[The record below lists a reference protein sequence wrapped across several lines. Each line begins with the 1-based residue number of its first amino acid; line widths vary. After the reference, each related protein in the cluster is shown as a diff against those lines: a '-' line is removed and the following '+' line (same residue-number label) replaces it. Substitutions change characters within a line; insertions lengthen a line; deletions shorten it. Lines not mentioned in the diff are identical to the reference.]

1 MMFAWHRFVNSSSL
15 FSILMACSF
24 PQYSFDP
31 WKVVPF
37 VCVTASMLPWSEISL
52 KKQNFKWNLSFVW
65 IVLWSMK
72 LVFVL
77 AALAGS
83 ELRLM
88 KWACLLIVD
97 MLWTATVHRNNFCVF
112 PMFHQTI
119 GQSFR
124 WCNLVASMILLY
136 LLTSSKNYSDCTRY
150 IKLIVTSSVIS
161 KIGKLLGIP
170 WFMYSLFCID

>member
-112 PMFHQTI
+112 SHVPSNNWSIISLMQSCSIHDFTI
-119 GQSFR
+119 
-124 WCNLVASMILLY
+124 LAY
-136 LLTSSKNYSDCTRY
+136 L
-150 IKLIVTSSVIS
+150 I
-161 KIGKLLGIP
+161 
-170 WFMYSLFCID
+170 